1 MTAPPLVSWL
11 AAQLDERLVGVG
23 RRRCVDPG
31 GVGRPVWFEGRHP
44 ILDRFKCIFTSK
56 RLMAIELDHWK
67 TEEIK
72 VGDNVKIRNFSFDVK
87 GDRNQENTG
96 KVIEINWNRE
106 KGCDIYKVTCDD
118 NRMGYQYLTRGNLV
132 KIPDQPKFDAVAN
145 SNPYLLSFGPRFKMV
160 TPTHIPG
167 KQVQVT
173 DPKSPYNGQMGQI
186 TQTIGLSRDGDGLVY
201 EIKFEL
207 PTGSVL
213 RQLPASQLKFTDE
226 LP

>member
-23 RRRCVDPG
+23 RRRRVDPG

-56 RLMAIELDHWK
+56 LLRAIELDHWK
-67 TEEIK
+67 TEKIK
-72 VGDNVKIRNFSFDVK
+72 VGDNVRIKDPSFDLK

-96 KVIEINWNRE
+96 KVTEINWNAE
-106 KGCDIYKVTCDD
+106 KGCNIYKVTCDD
-118 NRMGYQYLTRGNLV
+118 KRMRYQYLTRDSLV

-173 DPKSPYNGQMGQI
+173 DPNSEYFGQMGQI
-186 TQTIGLSRDGDGLVY
+186 KRTIGSSTDGHGLVY
-201 EIKFEL
+201 EIKFME
-207 PTGSVL
+207 PTGPVL
-213 RQLPASQLKFTDE
+213 RRLTANQLTFTDD